1 MPNMIKVWTWQ
12 FAPKKYKKLSKYG
25 RDEDWLVYVPIE
37 FLKDVEGTRW
47 LENID
52 GTQKPEKIILPNG
65 TGDVIFVGGH
75 A

>member
-12 FAPKKYKKLSKYG
+12 TAPRKYKKLSKYG
-25 RDEDWLVYVPIE
+25 GDEDWLVYVPAE
-37 FLKDVEGTRW
+37 YLKDVEGTRW
-47 LENID
+47 LQCID
-52 GTQKPEKIILPNG
+52 SEQPEKIILPNG